1 MIVVLKMRH
10 PWAQNASSLGAKCVI
25 LGRKMRHPWAQNA
38 SSLGAK
44 CVILGRNFIKIFQ

>member
-1 MIVVLKMRH
+1 MRDFLYAKLMIVVLKMRH

-38 SSLGAK
+38 SSLGA
-44 CVILGRNFIKIFQ
+44 IL